1 MRALIFAASL
11 AVFLACGGQPPVVAD
26 GGSGGGSATGGGGGG
41 ATGGGSSSGGGGGSV
56 TGGGAGGGS
65 VTGGG
70 TGGGAITGGG
80 AGGGTADAGV
90 VGPTGCVTDVGA
102 GHHTFSCDSIT
113 YEVEIPTACA
123 SGGCGVV
130 VDVHGATMTA
140 AAEDKS
146 TGLRATAG
154 ALGYVVVQPTAPLV
168 FAYRSWTPGTDDP
181 KVWAFLQQVVTALAI
196 NPKKLHFTGFS
207 QGGAMTWRMLCAHA
221 DVLASV
227 APVAAADGQ
236 TLSALTPPFIL
247 DCPFTGAATPSQ
259 QVPILQMHGTADGL
273 VPFSKAQQQR
283 DAVIAA
289 WSLGTPT
296 TVTTDPKFVHT
307 RSVSATGTTVE
318 FLQHDYVA
326 PGSLLLVN
334 LGGHCLPGGQD
345 LPPNGTPNANLY
357 FSCVQPNGFT
367 WGQQLMQFF
376 VAHPRP

>member
-1 MRALIFAASL
+1 VSD
-11 AVFLACGGQPPVVAD
+11 VA
-26 GGSGGGSATGGGGGG
+26 
-41 ATGGGSSSGGGGGSV
+41 
-56 TGGGAGGGS
+56 
-65 VTGGG
+65 
-70 TGGGAITGGG
+70 
-80 AGGGTADAGV
+80 
-90 VGPTGCVTDVGA
+90 A
-102 GHHTFSCDSIT
+102 GHHSFSCDSIT

-140 AAEDKS
+140 TNEDKS
-146 TGLRATAG
+146 SGLRAAGG

-168 FAYRSWTPGTDDP
+168 IGYHSWTPATDDP
-181 KVWAFLQQVVTALAI
+181 KVWTFVQQVVTALAI

-236 TLSALTPPFIL
+236 SLTSTTAPFVL
-247 DCPFTGAATPSQ
+247 DCSFTGSNLPSQ
-259 QVPILQMHGTADGL
+259 QLPILQMHGTADGL
-273 VPFSKAQQQR
+273 VPFAKGQQQR

-289 WSLGTPT
+289 WSLGSPSP
-296 TVTTDPKFVHT
+296 VASDAKYAHT
-307 RSVSATGTTVE
+307 RYLSPTGTVVE

-326 PGSLLLVN
+326 PSSLLLVN

-345 LPPNGTPNANLY
+345 LPPGGTPSLTLY
-357 FSCVQPNGFT
+357 FSCAQPNGFV
-367 WGQQLMQFF
+367 WGEKVMQFF